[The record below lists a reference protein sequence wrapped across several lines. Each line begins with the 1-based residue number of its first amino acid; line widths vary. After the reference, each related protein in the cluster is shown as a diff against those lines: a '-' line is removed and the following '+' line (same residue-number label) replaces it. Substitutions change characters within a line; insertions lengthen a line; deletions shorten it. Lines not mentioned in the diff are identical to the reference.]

1 MGVEVVGS
9 EMAKVSVDKATEVE
23 KSLVHDKENGKLD
36 KDPVHSEP
44 IKFGSNVEE
53 SNKGEEKNAS
63 DANFPSDAVVEWPAP
78 KQIHSFYFV
87 RYRPYDDPKIKAK
100 IDQADKEVQKW
111 NKARFQLTDEIKAY
125 KSDRAELLSQVK
137 ALNIDFEQFKTMLGE
152 KKKELE
158 PLQQALGK
166 LRNNN
171 NESGRG
177 GICSSE
183 EELNDFIY
191 SLQYRIQHES
201 IPLSEE
207 KQLLREIKQL
217 EGTREKVI
225 ANAAMRAKIQES
237 LGQKEAIQDQVKLM
251 GVDLD
256 GVRKEQNAIWSK
268 KKQIKEKVNAIE
280 SKIESLQ
287 EELNAVIQKKNKA
300 YETMQQLWKQRDEA
314 NAHFYQS
321 RSLLNKA
328 KELAAKKDIKALEE
342 LSTVEVEKFMALWSS
357 KKAVRD
363 DYEKRILPSLDQRQ
377 LSRDGRI
384 RNPDEKPLVVQ
395 ETPVPSET
403 VTIPKPSVRQPK
415 EEAKPSPEPDTK
427 PPKKVQ
433 KDVESKAKVS
443 KSSPENGIVE
453 EKEISGLGMLQKDT
467 TAVKEVDE
475 AKLKE
480 MKREEEIAKAKQ
492 AMERKKKKAEE
503 KAAKAA
509 KRAEKEAEKKLKE
522 REKKAKKKAAAASA
536 SGANV
541 EEPTEAVAEV
551 PEPEKDVN
559 AEEPV
564 PAPVPVKNKVQKE
577 NTVRYKNRSRAR
589 ESLPRPILK
598 RKKSTNYWIWAAPAA
613 VVVLILIALAYY
625 YLV

>member
-9 EMAKVSVDKATEVE
+9 EMAKVPMDKATEVD
-23 KSLVHDKENGKLD
+23 KSLLHDEENGKLD
-36 KDPVHSEP
+36 KDPVHTQS
-44 IKFGSNVEE
+44 IKVGSNVEE
-53 SNKGEEKNAS
+53 PNKGEEKNVS
-63 DANFPSDAVVEWPAP
+63 DFPSDAVTEWPAP
-78 KQIHSFYFV
+78 KQDPLLLFY
-87 RYRPYDDPKIKAK
+87 
-100 IDQADKEVQKW
+100 Q
-111 NKARFQLTDEIKAY
+111 
-125 KSDRAELLSQVK
+125 SDRAELLSQVK
-137 ALNIDFEQFKTMLGE
+137 ALNVDFEQFKMMLGE
-152 KKKELE
+152 KKKEME

-171 NESGRG
+171 NGGGRG

-183 EELNDFIY
+183 EELNDIIY

-217 EGTREKVI
+217 EGTRDKVI
-225 ANAAMRAKIQES
+225 ANAAVRSKIQES
-237 LGQKEAIQDQVKLM
+237 LGQKEDIQDQVKLM
-251 GVDLD
+251 GNDLD

-268 KKQIKEKVNAIE
+268 KKQIKEKVSAIE
-280 SKIESLQ
+280 SKIEALQ
-287 EELNAVIQKKNKA
+287 QELNAVIQKRNKA

-328 KELAAKKDIKALEE
+328 KELASKKDIKGLEE

-395 ETPVPSET
+395 EAPVASAPE
-403 VTIPKPSVRQPK
+403 TIPKPTVQQPK

-427 PPKKVQ
+427 LPKKGKKVL
-433 KDVESKAKVS
+433 ESKS
-443 KSSPENGIVE
+443 YPENSVVE
-453 EKEISGLGMLQKDT
+453 ETEIPGSSNLQKEAEKTSADKEID
-467 TAVKEVDE
+467 A

-509 KRAEKEAEKKLKE
+509 IRAQKEAEKKLKE
-522 REKKAKKKAAAASA
+522 IISFFHHEREKKAKKAAASTT
-536 SGANV
+536 GANN
-541 EEPTEAVAEV
+541 EEPIEAMAEA
-551 PEPEKDVN
+551 PEPEKDEN
-559 AEEPV
+559 ADAPV
-564 PAPVPVKNKVQKE
+564 PAPVAVKDKVKKE
-577 NTVRYKNRSRAR
+577 NTVRYRNRTKGRD
-589 ESLPRPILK
+589 SLPRPILK
-598 RKKSTNYWIWAAPAA
+598 RKKSTNYWMWAAPAV
-613 VVVLILIALAYY
+613 VVVLILIALGYY
-625 YLV
+625 YLA

>member
-9 EMAKVSVDKATEVE
+9 EMANVSVDKATVDT
-23 KSLVHDKENGKLD
+23 SLIHEKENGKLD
-36 KDPVHSEP
+36 KDMVHSEP
-44 IKFGSNVEE
+44 VKVGSDAKEPIE
-53 SNKGEEKNAS
+53 GEEKNVS
-63 DANFPSDAVVEWPAP
+63 DSNFPSDAVVDWPAP

-87 RYRPYDDPKIKAK
+87 RYRPFDDPKLKAK
-100 IDQADKEVQKW
+100 IDQVDKEMQKL
-111 NKARFQLTDEIKAY
+111 NKVRFQLTDELKSH
-125 KSDRAELLSQVK
+125 KSDRAELFSQVK
-137 ALNIDFEQFKTMLGE
+137 ALNVDFEQFKTMLGE
-152 KKKELE
+152 KKKEME

-171 NESGRG
+171 NGAGRG

-183 EELNDFIY
+183 EELNDIIY

-207 KQLLREIKQL
+207 KQILREIKQL
-217 EGTREKVI
+217 EGTRDKVI

-237 LGQKEAIQDQVKLM
+237 LGQKEDIQDQVKLM
-251 GVDLD
+251 GNDLD

-268 KKQIKEKVNAIE
+268 KKQIKEKVSAIE
-280 SKIESLQ
+280 SKIDALQ
-287 EELNAVIQKKNKA
+287 EELNTVIQKRNKA

-328 KELAAKKDIKALEE
+328 KELAAKKDVKGLEE

-363 DYEKRILPSLDQRQ
+363 DYEKRILSSLDQRQ

-395 ETPVPSET
+395 EASVPSAPE
-403 VTIPKPSVRQPK
+403 TIPKPSVRQPK

-427 PPKKVQ
+427 PLKKGN
-433 KDVESKAKVS
+433 KDADIKVLES
-443 KSSPENGIVE
+443 KSSENSAVE
-453 EKEISGLGMLQKDT
+453 EKEISGSGNLHKQAEKTSAD
-467 TAVKEVDE
+467 KEIDAE
-475 AKLKE
+475 KLKE

-503 KAAKAA
+503 KAAKA
-509 KRAEKEAEKKLKE
+509 E
-522 REKKAKKKAAAASA
+522 REKKAKKKAAASTT
-536 SGANV
+536 GANP
-541 EEPTEAVAEV
+541 EELTEAVAE
-551 PEPEKDVN
+551 PLEPEKDEN
-559 AEEPV
+559 ADAPV
-564 PAPVPVKNKVQKE
+564 PAAPVAVKDKVKKE
-577 NTVRYKNRSRAR
+577 NSIKYRNRNRGRDA
-589 ESLPRPILK
+589 LPRPILK
-598 RKKSTNYWIWAAPAA
+598 RKKSSNYWMWAAPAA
-613 VVVLILIALAYY
+613 VVVLILIALGYY
-625 YLV
+625 YLA